1 MVRKLLAVA
10 FAAFALVAA
19 GCGSSSSS
27 SGSTQSSGGSAVSD
41 PCAPEN
47 LQTQTAGQL
56 TIGTDNPAYS
66 PYFTGGP
73 GGDWT
78 GQYNNDPSTGKG
90 FEAAVAYAVAE
101 QLGFTKDQV
110 QWQTT
115 HFNQSFAPGPKH
127 FDFYLAQVSYSPK
140 RAQQVDFSDSYY
152 DVNQSVVALK
162 SNPISKATSLADLK
176 PYKLGTQVGTTSYDF
191 ITNEIQPS
199 QQPQAYNSL
208 NDAINAL
215 KAKQIDGI
223 VIDLPTA
230 FYMTAVQVPNS
241 TVVGQ
246 FPSQPGGEHFGLVLP
261 KGSGLTPCVDK
272 ALASLKS
279 DGTLDQITKTWLSEK
294 ASAPILQ

>member
-27 SGSTQSSGGSAVSD
+27 SNSTQSSGGTTVAD
-41 PCAPEN
+41 PCAPGN
-47 LQTQTAGQL
+47 LQTLTAGKL

-78 GQYNNDPSTGKG
+78 GQYNNDPTTGKG
-90 FEAAVAYAVAE
+90 FEAAVAYAVAQ

-115 HFNQSFAPGPKH
+115 HFNQSFAPGPKQ
-127 FDFYLAQVSYSPK
+127 FDLYLAQVSYTPK
-140 RAQQVDFSDSYY
+140 RAEQVDFSDSYY
-152 DVNQSVVALK
+152 DVSQSVVALK
-162 SNPISKATSLADLK
+162 GTPIASATSLADLK
-176 PYKLGTQVGTTSYDF
+176 QYKLGTQVGTTSYDF

-199 QQPQAYNSL
+199 QQPSAFNSL
-208 NDAINAL
+208 NDAIHAL

-230 FYMTAVQVPNS
+230 FYMTAVQIPNS
-241 TVVGQ
+241 VVVGQ
-246 FPSQPGGEHFGLVLP
+246 FPAQPGGEHFGMVLP
-261 KGSGLTPCVDK
+261 KGSSLTPCVDK